1 MRNRIPGRKYAARQ
15 PWAQAALQ
23 EIPPICRWA
32 GDDEVVIRPE
42 SQSRLRSW
50 DPSGSSTMWGFSQ
63 QALGRA
69 AKPRG
74 FAGKLRSDAPVPE
87 KKGGRRARSGP
98 AAGTQHSKGKPE
110 HPVGVRKGAQQG
122 IKHLVARARRK
133 EGECAQQR
141 QVRDG
146 GSRVKA
152 STAPE
157 GNTCKRK
164 SPGAVGG
171 DSRSTAGHSVRKWRG
186 PIGQAPTTARQI
198 GAEMR

>member
-1 MRNRIPGRKYAARQ
+1 MTPQKGGRHSPKGNRIPGRKYAARQ

-32 GDDEVVIRPE
+32 GVDEVVIRPE
-42 SQSRLRSW
+42 SQFSFRSY

-98 AAGTQHSKGKPE
+98 AAGTQPSKEKPE
-110 HPVGVRKGAQQG
+110 LPVGVRKGAQQG
-122 IKHLVARARRK
+122 IKHIVARARRK

-157 GNTCKRK
+157 GNTCKGNVLVPLEAIADRLQGTV
-164 SPGAVGG
+164 SGSGGA
-171 DSRSTAGHSVRKWRG
+171 R
-186 PIGQAPTTARQI
+186 
-198 GAEMR
+198 